1 MRPIPALFLSPP
13 VPCEASPDV
22 IVSYRR
28 TVLCRH
34 PKRVELPRFTHGLR
48 AGDACLGGSLTL
60 NSYRRLP
67 PLPLPSLRI
76 LDGVR
81 KDFINFRLTGR
92 MVASVNNASIRWHY
106 STTHG
111 WPVSLLEKLE
121 LSDLKVNYT

>member
-1 MRPIPALFLSPP
+1 MLLFRIAIQSCVGTP
-13 VPCEASPDV
+13 
-22 IVSYRR
+22 R
-28 TVLCRH
+28 
-34 PKRVELPRFTHGLR
+34 RVELPRTSRHGLR

-60 NSYRRLP
+60 NSCLRLP